1 MVKHCRQSSPDGSV
15 NPLVLVAKCTP
26 TKTCEQNHI
35 RHAPLFVQNGSQQGG
50 LIGRFENERCE
61 RLPVRRRNARIGDRK
76 RGAKHLGNPR
86 SMRFL
91 GVSDLHVAVHTDAQ
105 HAAQHIELVWK
116 NSSRRWLPYSRST
129 LLCDSNASRSTG
141 LVAAS
146 SPAGPTRASAAH
158 ENTVRS
164 PRSMLKPVVLNNA
177 RHCSISSISPVGPV
191 PGSRAAGEFE
201 TRSACWRQLAV
212 VQYIPVGLLCLKRS
226 GILSCPGRALG
237 ACRADHANRHHR
249 CNNGSSESNHSR
261 TPNDC
266 GFRAE
271 HSR

>member
-1 MVKHCRQSSPDGSV
+1 MNSRSRTCTSTICVTKERAVCSRQDSQSKRSHWSPD
-15 NPLVLVAKCTP
+15 
-26 TKTCEQNHI
+26 TK
-35 RHAPLFVQNGSQQGG
+35 
-50 LIGRFENERCE
+50 
-61 RLPVRRRNARIGDRK
+61 IGDSSSAIPTLRL
-76 RGAKHLGNPR
+76 RIFSSC
-86 SMRFL
+86 SMR
-91 GVSDLHVAVHTDAQ
+91 SNRR
-105 HAAQHIELVWK
+105 WK
-116 NSSRRWLPYSRST
+116 NSSQRWLPYSRSA
-129 LLCDSNASRSTG
+129 LLCDSNAGRSTG

-164 PRSMLKPVVLNNA
+164 PRSMLKPVVLSNA

-212 VQYIPVGLLCLKRS
+212 VQYIPVGILCLKRS
-226 GILSCPGRALG
+226 GILSCPDRALG